1 MKNHFLIEFIL
12 TIPPLSRSLKKTTL
26 PKKILSLLKLS
37 FVKKGLFMASESVEQ
52 QPLESIVSAQKSID
66 FLADNAKFQMQSPK
80 SKFNGWRF
88 WALKI

>member
-12 TIPPLSRSLKKTTL
+12 TFYPQTRSLKKATL

-37 FVKKGLFMASESVEQ
+37 FVKKGLFMASESVVQ
-52 QPLESIVSAQKSID
+52 QPLECIVPAQKSTN
-66 FLADNAKFQMQSPK
+66 FLADNAKFKVQSAK
-80 SKFNGWRF
+80 LKFNRWRF